1 MDSLK
6 RQIEVME
13 EQAKLA
19 GAGKKGAEAAS
30 SGPAVDDSKSIFI
43 GNLDPSTTEEELKT
57 LLEACGVVV
66 RITIKKDYHGN
77 PKGFAYAE
85 FKEYD
90 SVNHSIMLNDTEF
103 KGRTIKIVQ
112 KRTNIAGY
120 RGRGRGYR
128 GRGRGRGRRGR
139 GGNRGRKNY
148 YSPY

>member
-1 MDSLK
+1 
-6 RQIEVME
+6 ME

-66 RITIKKDYHGN
+66 RITIKKDYNRN

-90 SVNHSIMLNDTEF
+90 SVNNSILLNDTEF

-128 GRGRGRGRRGR
+128 GRGRGYRGRGRGRGRRGR
-139 GGNRGRKNY
+139 GGYRGRKY
-148 YSPY
+148 FYSPY